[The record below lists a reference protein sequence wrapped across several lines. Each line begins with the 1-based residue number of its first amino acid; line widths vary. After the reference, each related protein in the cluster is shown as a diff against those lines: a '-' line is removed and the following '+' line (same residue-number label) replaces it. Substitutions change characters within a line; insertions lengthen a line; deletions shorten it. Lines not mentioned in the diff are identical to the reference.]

1 MLVDVEDIN
10 VLDIDSGKTNEREE
24 KQMGAMRM
32 SNKHLSD
39 TIQVCNWVIEN
50 TNSLHSKNILARG
63 LISRIQ
69 KFIHQT
75 GRDKTVKKLIKQDTE
90 TAVLF
95 GD

>member
-10 VLDIDSGKTNEREE
+10 LLDIDSGKTNEREE

-39 TIQVCNWVIEN
+39 TIQVCSWVIEN
-50 TNSLHSKNILARG
+50 TNSLHSKNIMARG
-63 LISRIQ
+63 LINRIQ

-75 GRDKTVKKLIKQDTE
+75 GRDKTVKNFIKKDTE

-95 GD
+95 TD

>member
-10 VLDIDSGKTNEREE
+10 VDIDSGKTNERE

-32 SNKHLSD
+32 NKHLSD

-50 TNSLHSKNILARG
+50 TNSLHSKNIMARG
-63 LISRIQ
+63 LINRIQ

-75 GRDKTVKKLIKQDTE
+75 GRDKTVKNFIKKDTE

-95 GD
+95 TD

>member
-10 VLDIDSGKTNEREE
+10 LLDIDSGKTNEREE

-32 SNKHLSD
+32 GNKHLSD

-50 TNSLHSKNILARG
+50 TNSLHSKNIMARG
-63 LISRIQ
+63 LINRIQ

-75 GRDKTVKKLIKQDTE
+75 GRDKTVKNFIKKDTE

-95 GD
+95 TD